1 MRDPRRVNLEVSYE
15 IFKNVKC
22 CADHCTTH
30 ALSVPSEKTFQRL
43 CKTED
48 DVNYKSCPSLENLM
62 QKITAEIDNVPVDEE
77 QKSRMR
83 HEFKQYV
90 EAINAWKAR
99 HTYCGQ

>member
-1 MRDPRRVNLEVSYE
+1 
-15 IFKNVKC
+15 
-22 CADHCTTH
+22 
-30 ALSVPSEKTFQRL
+30 
-43 CKTED
+43 
-48 DVNYKSCPSLENLM
+48 M

-77 QKSRMR
+77 QKSQMR